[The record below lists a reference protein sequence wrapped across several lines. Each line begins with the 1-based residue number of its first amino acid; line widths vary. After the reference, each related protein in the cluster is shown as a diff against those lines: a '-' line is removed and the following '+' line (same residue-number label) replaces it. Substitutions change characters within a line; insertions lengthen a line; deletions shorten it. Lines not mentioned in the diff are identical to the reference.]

1 MNIQDEK
8 IADAAKNQ
16 GESEL
21 RDTLLAKA
29 EYLTKI
35 GMKDEAI
42 DAVRKTMEKTVGL
55 GNRMDLIFHN
65 IRLGLF
71 FMDHREFRLS
81 IIPVELWTI
90 PI

>member
-1 MNIQDEK
+1 MYK
-8 IADAAKNQ
+8 ITNSIPSKQPLCKRNFF
-16 GESEL
+16 S
-21 RDTLLAKA
+21 
-29 EYLTKI
+29 
-35 GMKDEAI
+35 
-42 DAVRKTMEKTVGL
+42 KTMEKTVGL